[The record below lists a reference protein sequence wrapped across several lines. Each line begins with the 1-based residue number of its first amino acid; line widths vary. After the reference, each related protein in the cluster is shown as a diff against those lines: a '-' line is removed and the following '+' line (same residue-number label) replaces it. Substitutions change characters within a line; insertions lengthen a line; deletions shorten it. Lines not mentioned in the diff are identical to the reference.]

1 MKYLKEVIEHSGVI
15 LIIGLGAFIF
25 LGGILLLIGWIIG
38 YPLYENTMDKF
49 LMNLSLGERIII
61 VLLTG
66 YLIWHLRYRGN
77 Y

>member
-1 MKYLKEVIEHSGVI
+1 MKYLREVIENSGVI
-15 LIIGLGAFIF
+15 LIIGLGYIIF

-49 LMNLSLGERIII
+49 IINLSLGGRITII
-61 VLLTG
+61 LLTG
-66 YLIWHLRYRGN
+66 YIIWHVKYRGN